1 MSRGRAPPFKQ
12 RMTAAIEAAKA
23 AGATR
28 VKIAPDGSVE
38 IDLAQTDAT
47 PINDFDRPPNPLP
60 EKRGNSRP

>member
-1 MSRGRAPPFKQ
+1 
-12 RMTAAIEAAKA
+12 MTAAIEAAKA